1 MSVPNGAGGVGPSD
15 PEPPAFAIAV
25 RSLRVP
31 SPRPE
36 VVIAEVRPPQRL
48 APYAIALSGAVPA
61 PAARGNP
68 AGPGAD
74 DGDDLATGRLVVLHD
89 PEGHESWHG
98 TTRLVAYVR
107 ADLDPEMA
115 SDPMLAS
122 VGWSWLLEAL
132 NDHGASFTAAG
143 GTVTRASSE
152 SFGALSEQRAT
163 AELEVRASWS
173 PLENDLGAHLAA
185 WCDLLCY
192 VAGLPPT
199 SPGVTSLT
207 GARALRP

>member
-15 PEPPAFAIAV
+15 PEPPAFALAV
-25 RSLRVP
+25 QSLRGP

-36 VVIAEVRPPQRL
+36 VVLTEVRPPQRL
-48 APYAIALSGAVPA
+48 APFAVAISGAVPA
-61 PAARGNP
+61 PSRISLSASA
-68 AGPGAD
+68 AD
-74 DGDDLATGRLVVLHD
+74 DVDDLANGRLVVLHD

-115 SDPMLAS
+115 GDPMLAS

-132 NDHGASFTAAG
+132 NSHGAQFTASG

-173 PLENDLGAHLAA
+173 PLEDDLSAHLAG

-199 SPGVTSLT
+199 TPGVTSLT
-207 GARALRP
+207 GARPLRP